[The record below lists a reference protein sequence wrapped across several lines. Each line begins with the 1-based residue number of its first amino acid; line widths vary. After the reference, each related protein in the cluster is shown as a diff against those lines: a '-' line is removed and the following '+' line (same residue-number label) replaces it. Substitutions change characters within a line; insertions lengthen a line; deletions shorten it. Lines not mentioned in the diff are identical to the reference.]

1 MLLDLF
7 EQLSIQK
14 KHLLFI
20 ESMKKLKIKKKI
32 LAEKRICW
40 LTREENTTR
49 YCEIGVCDWRNSL
62 AKPHK

>member
-20 ESMKKLKIKKKI
+20 ESMKILKIKKKI

-40 LTREENTTR
+40 RTREGGGLKANVKT
-49 YCEIGVCDWRNSL
+49 V
-62 AKPHK
+62 K